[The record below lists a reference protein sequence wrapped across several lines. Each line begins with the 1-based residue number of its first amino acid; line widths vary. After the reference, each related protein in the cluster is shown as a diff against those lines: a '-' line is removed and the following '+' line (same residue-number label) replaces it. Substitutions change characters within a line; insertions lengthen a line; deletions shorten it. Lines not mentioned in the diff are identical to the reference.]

1 MIAVL
6 GAMAQEVAGL
16 RRLMVVE
23 EVRRDGVCRTWRGR
37 RRGQGVLLV
46 ETGIGRLRAER
57 AAAHV
62 LDNFAFTVVLSVGFG
77 GALNNGFS
85 VGDVVLCRALC
96 ADAEPAGELLDLD
109 GKLLGLCRRVGGEL
123 HRLVKIVEGT
133 CVTVG
138 LPVCRV
144 QRRRELAR
152 NCNAGLVDMESYW
165 IGKIAV
171 GRGLPFLCIRC
182 VSDSA
187 EQELPAFDRVMTRE
201 GKWRVGATASYFL
214 RNPWNVGR
222 LARLRAQ
229 ERVAGRQLTVFLDAL
244 VQAL

>member
-57 AAAHV
+57 AVAHV
-62 LDNFAFTVVLSVGFG
+62 LDSSAFTVVLSVGFG
-77 GALNNGFS
+77 GALCNGFGI
-85 VGDVVLCRALC
+85 GDVVVCRALC
-96 ADAEPAGELLDLD
+96 ADVAPAGELLDLD

-123 HRLVKIVEGT
+123 HQLVKIVEGT

-144 QRRRELAR
+144 QRRVELAR
-152 NCNAGLVDMESYW
+152 DYDAGLVDMESYW
-165 IGKIAV
+165 IGRIALA
-171 GRGLPFLCIRC
+171 RGLPFLCIRC

-187 EQELPAFDRVMTRE
+187 EQELPAFDRMMTRE
-201 GKWRVGATASYFL
+201 GKWRVGATASHFL